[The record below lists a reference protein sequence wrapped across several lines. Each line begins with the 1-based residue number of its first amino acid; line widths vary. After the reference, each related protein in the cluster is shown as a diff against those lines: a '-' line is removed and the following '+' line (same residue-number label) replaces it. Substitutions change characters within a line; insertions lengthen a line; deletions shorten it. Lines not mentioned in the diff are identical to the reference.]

1 MTWLQLM
8 AVIEN
13 TSLNIKKWHGMC
25 QEMFFYNFGDGN

>member
-13 TSLNIKKWHGMC
+13 TPLNIRK
-25 QEMFFYNFGDGN
+25 